1 MIDFFKTVPYNNAR
15 IKSMKTAKQSV
26 ALSLLMERDQQMKK
40 RRKKAKKRILVV
52 FINLILLAAIA
63 SVGYLFFTQA
73 NSSLFLKNSTLNGY
87 DVSEKT
93 AEEAMQLFVDAY
105 QSSTLEIRENGS
117 TVLTTSLSDL
127 GCRIDEAKLLAN
139 IQDCMKNQRLELLVN
154 LFTSNSSQ
162 IEIPITLDDNAFQDI
177 IQVKNLNVKRIPSQ
191 DAELIFRDGSYSIQP
206 EVYGNE
212 LDDDSLRSLVQTA
225 LSSANFSGTS
235 LNLVVDVPASLYKQ
249 PSVTKD
255 DPDMNRLMKIY
266 NRYCKAS
273 VTYDFGDEKEVVD
286 WDTVQDWLIIDG
298 NDACLDEDKI
308 AAYVSD
314 MANTYDTYYTQ
325 RSFTTSS
332 GTTINI
338 SDSGYGYEIDQAGEV
353 TQLRD
358 NLNAGLTVEREPLYS
373 HEGFSRN
380 GVDDLN
386 GNYVEVDLTNQF
398 LWFYRNGSLVVS
410 SPVITGK
417 PTPERETATGLFP
430 IAYKASPFNL
440 KNQGTDDSNTWDVE
454 VQYWMPFHDGQ
465 GLHDA
470 TWQSAF
476 GGDLYLTVG
485 SHGCVNLP
493 LDVAA
498 AIYNQMEANIP
509 ILLYK

>member
-1 MIDFFKTVPYNNAR
+1 MIDFSKTVPYNNAR

-191 DAELIFRDGSYSIQP
+191 DD
-206 EVYGNE
+206 
-212 LDDDSLRSLVQTA
+212 
-225 LSSANFSGTS
+225 
-235 LNLVVDVPASLYKQ
+235 
-249 PSVTKD
+249 
-255 DPDMNRLMKIY
+255 
-266 NRYCKAS
+266 
-273 VTYDFGDEKEVVD
+273 
-286 WDTVQDWLIIDG
+286 
-298 NDACLDEDKI
+298 
-308 AAYVSD
+308 
-314 MANTYDTYYTQ
+314 
-325 RSFTTSS
+325 
-332 GTTINI
+332 
-338 SDSGYGYEIDQAGEV
+338 
-353 TQLRD
+353 
-358 NLNAGLTVEREPLYS
+358 
-373 HEGFSRN
+373 
-380 GVDDLN
+380 
-386 GNYVEVDLTNQF
+386 
-398 LWFYRNGSLVVS
+398 
-410 SPVITGK
+410 
-417 PTPERETATGLFP
+417 
-430 IAYKASPFNL
+430 
-440 KNQGTDDSNTWDVE
+440 
-454 VQYWMPFHDGQ
+454 
-465 GLHDA
+465 
-470 TWQSAF
+470 
-476 GGDLYLTVG
+476 
-485 SHGCVNLP
+485 
-493 LDVAA
+493 
-498 AIYNQMEANIP
+498 
-509 ILLYK
+509 